1 MKNKFLKLIPISFF
15 ALTPM
20 VIVTSCSTNGTTN
33 SPEFQNN
40 IDQLFQENKLSFNFK
55 NPVITE
61 EIFQKYQND
70 LEKISIAFELKN
82 ETDLQLDWTIEKLS
96 LENNLLK
103 VNILIKNSEGQ
114 VASKTIE
121 LNGIFNQKQNYIDGV
136 YRSVQNNLKLKP
148 EYSKTK
154 LLDLFAKT
162 KTEKDIQDLFLI
174 DDYLDINVE
183 LNFASQSINDEEKMK
198 YTIIMKDEQGNILK
212 PSTVNTLYFQFD
224 NDLIQPV
231 TLLMQSDLRT
241 DANSDNNR
249 IPNGYYGKTFL
260 IKDLNDNKLIINQG
274 LGSKNIT
281 ESLDFANFNEIE
293 FGENASFSGNQI
305 SDLKFDLSAKV
316 SNLKSSLF
324 TGNKIKTVELPLNID
339 NFNIGAF
346 DSTTV
351 IKNLDQVSDLKKFYD
366 ATTKTIYL
374 NKIDPITEK
383 DGDEP
388 AKLIIEQ
395 MLKLVARSQ
404 GGDNQTVDV
413 NSIVLPSFYFDT
425 NFDTKIKIKTKTI
438 EFNSQAVNKNIQ
450 SAADLEFE
458 EFKTNISNWEI
469 EKINIPDSV
478 ILIDEEYLPKNENT
492 IITRTINND
501 VLGLIKNNQLDL
513 KTKLGLLKTK
523 LNLQSDELF
532 NNLASDYKFLDKLF
546 YSFSSQ
552 VQQLQALNKIMI
564 NDTSSNTTL
573 TMSDFSNNL
582 KFFKDLNN
590 GNKNSKTVEID
601 KKYQKIDISG
611 FNYFR
616 SNLKGSN
623 ITLIRP
629 KNDSFSWLDQS
640 GKLSISQFQA
650 QFDQSKESEPYKILR
665 GLEEQIKSID
675 MAGVTTI
682 NNNLF
687 YELDFSSTANKTP
700 LQMDLT
706 NVTQIGTAAFYYTRG
721 LSYTT
726 TSSDKWTSVGARAFY
741 SSGLTGS
748 LNLSGLT
755 TIEESAF
762 QSNSLSSV
770 TLGNKLT
777 TIGNSAF
784 QYNSLTA
791 ITLPNSLTT
800 IGTYAFASNSSL
812 TTVTNNAAI
821 TQIPDGLFQSTGL
834 TTFDFANITKIG
846 SSAFSNTKLT
856 GALNL
861 PKLTQIGSSAFSN
874 IPTIKSVQWNPK
886 ITEIPDYLFQNT
898 GLTTFNFSGITK
910 VGSSAFS
917 GSKLANTIDLS
928 SVKTINNQAF
938 SNTLITTL
946 KLKNDAEI
954 ANDAFSNIAT
964 LTSVENFNFQNL
976 KIEDLFSAEQIS
988 KINFNLNASDLNN
1001 LFHYDSQSKKLDLS
1015 SLKEWTKEYSN
1026 KFKIFL
1032 KDKTEFSEVVLPAVE
1047 QPNYELM
1054 NLILNS
1060 KAIINK
1066 LTWKADNVKTMNF
1079 SLGNRTNI
1087 KSLDSEF
1094 TLGMSSIPE
1103 NAFSGLKLNAN
1114 QKLNLNTVTSVG
1126 AFAFSGSNINNFE
1139 NTSSIKTIA
1148 QYAFNYQTQMQ
1159 LADQIEIDDNAF
1171 SATSDQP
1178 VLPPTVTQNKRIIK
1192 DEYLKIYD
1200 PSTKIL
1206 DFTKADS
1213 AGKYFDDR
1221 SKWESY
1227 LDIGKYL
1234 VRGAV
1239 DKIILPPVYV
1249 IWERLVDNLSDVK
1262 EIVFQKQNQQ
1272 IVENAFAGTTIKN
1285 KPQQNQT
1292 NVIFDDAGFFENN
1305 N

>member
-20 VIVTSCSTNGTTN
+20 VIVTSCSTNSTTN

-121 LNGIFNQKQNYIDGV
+121 LNGVFNQKQNYIDGV
-136 YRSVQNNLKLKP
+136 YRAVQNNLKLKP

-174 DDYLDINVE
+174 DDYLDVNVE

-198 YTIIMKDEQGNILK
+198 YTIIMKDDQGNILK

-231 TLLMQSDLRT
+231 TLLMQSDLKT

-260 IKDLNDNKLIINQG
+260 IKDLNDSKLIINQG

-281 ESLDFANFNEIE
+281 ESLDFTNFNEIE
-293 FGENASFSGNQI
+293 FRENASFSGNQI

-316 SNLKSSLF
+316 SNLKSGLF
-324 TGNKIKTVELPLNID
+324 TSNKIKTVELPLNID
-339 NFNIGAF
+339 SFNIGAF
-346 DSTTV
+346 DSETV

-374 NKIDPITEK
+374 NKVDPTSEES
-383 DGDEP
+383 GEEP
-388 AKLIIEQ
+388 AKLIEQ
-395 MLKLVARSQ
+395 MLKLVAQSQ
-404 GGDNQTVDV
+404 GGDKQTVDV
-413 NSIVLPSFYFDT
+413 NSIVLPAFQFNT
-425 NFDTKIKIKTKTI
+425 NFSSTIKIKTKTI

-450 SAADLEFE
+450 NTNDLQFE

-478 ILIDEEYLPKNENT
+478 ILIDEEYLPKNEKT
-492 IITRTINND
+492 IITRTLNND

-523 LNLQSDELF
+523 LNLASDELF

-552 VQQLQALNKIMI
+552 VQHLQALNKIMI
-564 NDTSSNTTL
+564 SDTTSNTTL
-573 TMSDFSNNL
+573 TMSDFSGNL

-616 SNLKGSN
+616 SNLKSSN
-623 ITLIRP
+623 ITLIRQ
-629 KNDSFSWLDQS
+629 KNDDFSWLDQT
-640 GKLSISQFQA
+640 GKLSISQFQN
-650 QFDQSKESEPYKILR
+650 QFSESKESEPYKILR

-675 MAGVTTI
+675 VTGVTKI

-687 YELDFSSTANKTP
+687 YELDFSSTTNKTP

-706 NVTQIGTAAFYYTRG
+706 KVTQIGTAAFYYTRG

-741 SSGLTGS
+741 SSGLTGD

-770 TLGNKLT
+770 TLGNNLT

-784 QYNSLTA
+784 QYNSLTS
-791 ITLPNSLTT
+791 ITLPSSLKT

-812 TTVTNNAAI
+812 TTVTNNATI
-821 TQIPDGLFQSTGL
+821 TEIPDGLFQSTGL
-834 TTFDFANITKIG
+834 TTFDFTNVTKVG
-846 SSAFSNTKLT
+846 SYAFSGSKLT
-856 GALNL
+856 GAFDLS
-861 PKLTQIGSSAFSN
+861 KLTEIGSSAFSN
-874 IPTIKSVQWNPK
+874 IPTITSVKWNSK

-938 SNTLITTL
+938 SNTAIATL

-954 ANDAFSNIAT
+954 ANDAFTNIAT

-976 KIEDLFSAEQIS
+976 KIEDLFSADQIS
-988 KINFNLNASDLNN
+988 KINFNVDANSLNS
-1001 LFHYDSQSKKLDLS
+1001 LFHYDQSNKKLDLS
-1015 SLKEWTKEYSN
+1015 SLSKWDKEYSN

-1032 KDKTEFSEVVLPAVE
+1032 KDKTEFSEVILPTVE
-1047 QPNYELM
+1047 QQNYELM

-1060 KAIINK
+1060 NATINK
-1066 LTWKADNVKTMNF
+1066 LTWKTDNVKTMNF
-1079 SLGNRTNI
+1079 SLANKTNI
-1087 KSLDSEF
+1087 KSLDPEF
-1094 TLGMSSIPE
+1094 TLGMNSIPE
-1103 NAFSGLKLNAN
+1103 RAFTSLQLNPN

-1139 NTSSIKTIA
+1139 HTSSIKTIA

-1159 LADQIEIDDNAF
+1159 LPDQVEIDDNAF

-1178 VLPPTVTQNKRIIK
+1178 VLPPTVTQNKRITK
-1192 DEYLKIYD
+1192 GEYLKIYD
-1200 PSTKIL
+1200 PNTKIL
-1206 DFTKADS
+1206 DFTKADPV
-1213 AGKYFDDR
+1213 GKYFDDK
-1221 SKWESY
+1221 SKWTSY
-1227 LDIGKYL
+1227 LNIGKYL
-1234 VRGAV
+1234 VRGDV

-1249 IWERLVDNLSDVK
+1249 IWTELVDNLSDVK

-1272 IVENAFAGTTIKN
+1272 IMENAFAGTTIKN